1 MSMTEYDNAE
11 YDDGF
16 PRFSMPAAIAKAAEQ
31 VGEAAAAIAKTADAA
46 TAILTRVNGWL
57 AKLEEILP

>member
-16 PRFSMPAAIAKAAEQ
+16 PRLPATGAIAKAAEQ
-31 VGEAAAAIAKTADAA
+31 VGEAAVKIGTAADAA

-57 AKLEEILP
+57 EKLEEILP

>member
-16 PRFSMPAAIAKAAEQ
+16 PRLPGPAAIAKATEQ
-31 VGEAAAAIAKTADAA
+31 VGEAAVAVSKAADVAA
-46 TAILTRVNGWL
+46 TILTRVNGWL
-57 AKLEEILP
+57 EKLEEILP